1 MSLAMDAL
9 YEVARQCNKIWE
21 RASEE
26 KDGATMARITAINK
40 NLCTVARELMKQ
52 EVNGDEAVGE
62 KIARLIEL

>member
-1 MSLAMDAL
+1 VQQDLG
-9 YEVARQCNKIWE
+9 EGE
-21 RASEE
+21 RE

>member
-1 MSLAMDAL
+1 MDAL

-26 KDGATMARITAINK
+26 KDGATMARIATINN
-40 NLCTVARELMKQ
+40 NLIIVGRQLMKQ
-52 EVNGDEAVGE
+52 EGNGDEVIDE